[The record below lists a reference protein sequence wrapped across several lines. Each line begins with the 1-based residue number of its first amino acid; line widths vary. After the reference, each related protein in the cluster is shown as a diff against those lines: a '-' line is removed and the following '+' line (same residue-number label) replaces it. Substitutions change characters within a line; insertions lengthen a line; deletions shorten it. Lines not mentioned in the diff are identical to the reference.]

1 MAIGESFPGLLLLLM
16 LLQSSRRVSEVIL
29 SGCIPV
35 FLGPPFHTLPLAE
48 LVNYQAFSVSEKQRF
63 GLVAHLVRV

>member
-1 MAIGESFPGLLLLLM
+1 MAVFVALL

-48 LVNYQAFSVSEKQRF
+48 SVNYTAFSVSMTKLF
-63 GLVAHLVRV
+63 AALS